1 MNRNYPVSVE
11 GSVRS
16 SVTGRKTEK
25 QNWINLAFVVV
36 AVLTAA
42 GAALYFGTALHAAK
56 ASGPGFAEP
65 GFAGPGFADRTP
77 DAHNALIAEAFSLPL
92 FFEPNQGQTAPPV
105 KFLAH
110 GAGYSLFLTAD
121 QAVLDLQRSV
131 KGKPSSG
138 SVIRMQLEGANSSA
152 RVSGASPLPGKSSYF
167 IGNDPSKWHR
177 DIPQFARVEYQAV
190 YPGVD
195 LVYYGNQG
203 QLEYDFRVAPA
214 ADPNQIALSFEG
226 ASARIVPAA
235 SVNGS
240 GNDAGDLVLTTANG
254 EVRFHAP
261 HVYQPATP
269 AAPRSGES
277 SGNASAKAEK
287 TVAGAF
293 RQLAGN
299 RIGFTIGDYDHSR
312 ELIIDPTLTY
322 STYFG
327 GNGIEGPSGVIA
339 NPGNVVA
346 VAVDSALNIYLAG
359 ATNSTVFPGTS
370 GPIDITG
377 GQNIFVSKIN
387 PGNAGTPV
395 PQLLYSI
402 ILGGMVSGEIDSLAG
417 LAVDSNYDI
426 YVAGSTN
433 SSSFPTTSNAFQTLT
448 NVTFPG
454 THGFVSEIGAVETTF
469 NPPTLVYTLDY
480 STYLAGNGE
489 DNITGLAIDTSNQY
503 VYVTGTTTSN
513 NPASNSNPFP
523 ANPNNA
529 YQLASNAPPNTPG
542 YPQFFATKL
551 NTASSSVYSLVY
563 STYLGGG
570 NPAAPVANGG
580 GIAVDPSGNMYI
592 TGTTNM
598 LPTGINGG
606 LGFPLVNAFQSCLN
620 QSGINVSCNPN
631 PATDTDAFV
640 AKINPQLSGMG
651 SLVYSTYVGAEGEDT
666 GTAIAVDSSSNAYI
680 TGSTNSLLWV
690 CSCQEFQGTLS
701 GPSDAFI
708 AKIGSQSGSVFPLTY
723 FTYIGGIGSTI
734 GNAIQ
739 VDSLAA
745 AHVTGY
751 TSSGG
756 LLTVNPIQPGTAS
769 MYNGNAPGGSGDAFV
784 ALISTNGATGNYLT
798 YLGGNQLDQGTG
810 IALDTY
816 GAAYVAGN
824 TLSPNFPVTSTAYQ
838 SQLNGTF
845 ANAFVSKLGA
855 VSVLSVTQGSS
866 SPSPSPVAAGTQVTF
881 TFNIENVNPNGLT
894 DPATFVVFDANV
906 PIIGN
911 STTPTAKV
919 TSGSGNCGS
928 LQGTT
933 IPCFIPTLAV
943 GATATVEVEVTP
955 IINAPPPTP
964 PVTQVSVSGIA
975 AANGGPFVAS
985 NSQQVGVVDF
995 TVQASTSNPSVTA
1008 GQQPPPTVNV
1018 TFCPTVL
1025 SIPLGGYSGTITPS
1039 QSTSPSMVTS
1049 PAPSFNPTSVTLSGS
1064 ACGTTTLTIPT
1075 VARPVTNGSLLRRGS
1090 FYAAWLPIGGLSLVG
1105 LGIGA
1110 AGRRRRRRW
1119 LLGAVLGLI
1128 AGMILLLPSCGSS
1141 STATAT
1147 PGGTSAGVYTINITG
1162 SAGNGASHS
1171 QEVQIRVN

>member
-1 MNRNYPVSVE
+1 VLVE
-11 GSVRS
+11 SSVRS
-16 SVTGRKTEK
+16 SVSGKKTEK
-25 QNWINLAFVVV
+25 QNWIKAAFVAV
-36 AVLTAA
+36 AALTAA

-56 ASGPGFAEP
+56 ASGPAI
-65 GFAGPGFADRTP
+65 AGPGIAGQGFALPEFAGRTP
-77 DAHNALIAEAFSLPL
+77 DAHNALIAKAFSLPL

-138 SVIRMQLEGANSSA
+138 SVIRMQLEGASSSA
-152 RVSGASPLPGKSSYF
+152 KVSGASPLPGKSSYF

-214 ADPNQIALSFEG
+214 ADPNQIAMSFEG
-226 ASARIVPAA
+226 ASARIVPAT
-235 SVNGS
+235 SGNDS
-240 GNDAGDLVLTTANG
+240 GNDAGDLILTTANG

-269 AAPRSGES
+269 AGPQSRES
-277 SGNASAKAEK
+277 SGNASAKTEK

-299 RIGFTIGDYDHSR
+299 KIGFTIGDYDHSR
-312 ELIIDPTLTY
+312 ELIIDPTLSY

-327 GNGIEGPSGVIA
+327 GNGIEGPLTPT
-339 NPGNVVA
+339 PGNLVA

-370 GPIDITG
+370 GPIDVAG
-377 GQNIFVSKIN
+377 GQNIFISKIN

-395 PQLLYSI
+395 PQLVYSI

-433 SSSFPTTSNAFQTLT
+433 SSTFPTTSNAFQTVT
-448 NVTFPG
+448 NATFPG

-503 VYVTGTTTSN
+503 VYVTGNTTSN
-513 NPASNSNPFP
+513 NPASNANPFP

-529 YQLASNAPPNTPG
+529 YQLASNAPLTPQGQPQPG

-551 NTASSSVYSLVY
+551 NTASSGVYSLIY
-563 STYLGGG
+563 STYLGGS
-570 NPAAPVANGG
+570 NPAAPIANGG

-620 QSGINVSCNPN
+620 QSGINVDCISTPTSN
-631 PATDTDAFV
+631 TDAFV

-651 SLVYSTYVGAEGEDT
+651 SLVYSTYVGAEGQDT

-680 TGSTNSLLWV
+680 TGATNSLLWV
-690 CSCQEFQGTLS
+690 CSCAEFQGTLS
-701 GPSDAFI
+701 GTNDAFI
-708 AKIGSQSGSVFPLTY
+708 AKIPAQLGPLSY
-723 FTYIGGIGSTI
+723 FTYIGGTGSTV

-739 VDSLAA
+739 VDSLQA

-751 TSSGG
+751 TSTGG

-769 MYNGNAPGGSGDAFV
+769 SYNGVSPAGGGDAFV

-798 YLGGNQLDQGTG
+798 YLGGNQQDQGTG

-866 SPSPSPVAAGTQVTF
+866 SPSPNPVAAGTQVTF
-881 TFNIENVNPNGLT
+881 TFDIENVNPNGPT

-906 PIIGN
+906 PITGN

-964 PVTQVSVSGIA
+964 PVTSVAVSGIA

-985 NSQQVGVVDF
+985 NSQQVPVVDF

-1018 TFCPTVL
+1018 TFCPTAT

-1064 ACGTTTLTIPT
+1064 ACGTTILTIPT

-1119 LLGAVLGLI
+1119 LAGAVLGLI
-1128 AGMILLLPSCGSS
+1128 AGMILLLPSCGTS

-1147 PGGTSAGVYTINITG
+1147 PGGTAAGVYTITITG

-1171 QEVQIRVN
+1171 QEVSIRVN

>member
-1 MNRNYPVSVE
+1 
-11 GSVRS
+11 
-16 SVTGRKTEK
+16 
-25 QNWINLAFVVV
+25 V
-36 AVLTAA
+36 AVAALTAA
-42 GAALYFGTALHAAK
+42 GAALYLGTALHAAK
-56 ASGPGFAEP
+56 ASGPGFA
-65 GFAGPGFADRTP
+65 GQTP
-77 DAHNALIAEAFSLPL
+77 DAHNALIAKAFSLPL

-138 SVIRMQLEGANSSA
+138 SVIRMQLEGASSSA
-152 RVSGASPLPGKSSYF
+152 KVSGASPLPGKSSYF

-203 QLEYDFRVAPA
+203 QLEYDFRVAPS
-214 ADPNQIALSFEG
+214 ADPNQIALSFQG
-226 ASARIVPAA
+226 ASARIVPADSGKA
-235 SVNGS
+235 S
-240 GNDAGDLVLTTANG
+240 GNDAGDLVLTTTNG
-254 EVRFHAP
+254 ELRFHAP
-261 HVYQPATP
+261 HVYQPATTQ
-269 AAPRSGES
+269 SGES
-277 SGNASAKAEK
+277 SGNPSAKTVK

-299 RIGFTIGDYDHSR
+299 KIGFTIGDYDHSR

-327 GNGIEGPSGVIA
+327 GNGIEGPSLLA
-339 NPGNVVA
+339 TPGNVVA

-359 ATNSTVFPGTS
+359 ATNSTVFPVTS
-370 GPIDITG
+370 PPSTITG
-377 GQNIFVSKIN
+377 KQNIFISKIN

-395 PQLLYSI
+395 PQLVYSI
-402 ILGGMVSGEIDSLAG
+402 ILGGTDSTETDGLAG

-433 SSSFPTTSNAFQTLT
+433 STTFPTTPNAFQTGT
-448 NVTFPG
+448 VVAGNGGFPG

-551 NTASSSVYSLVY
+551 NTASSGVFSLIY

-570 NPAAPVANGG
+570 NPAAPIANGG

-606 LGFPLVNAFQSCLN
+606 LGFPLIDAFQSCLN
-620 QSGINVSCNPN
+620 QSGINVDCNSTPTSN
-631 PATDTDAFV
+631 TDAFV

-651 SLVYSTYVGAEGEDT
+651 SLVYSTYVGAEGNDT
-666 GTAIAVDSSSNAYI
+666 GTAIAVDSSSAAYI
-680 TGSTNSLLWV
+680 TGATNSLDWV
-690 CSCQEFQGTLS
+690 CSCAEFQSSLTGS
-701 GPSDAFI
+701 SDAFI
-708 AKIGSQSGSVFPLTY
+708 AKIGNQSGSVFPLTY
-723 FTYIGGIGSTI
+723 FTYIGGSGSTV

-739 VDSLAA
+739 VDSLSA

-751 TSSGG
+751 TSLGG
-756 LLTVNPIQPGTAS
+756 LPIVNPIQPGTAS
-769 MYNGNAPGGSGDAFV
+769 SYNGSAAAGGGDAFV
-784 ALISTNGATGNYLT
+784 ALISTSGATGNYLT
-798 YLGGNQLDQGTG
+798 YLGGSQQDQGTG

-838 SQLNGTF
+838 SELNGTF

-881 TFNIENVNPNGLT
+881 TFDIENVNPNGPT
-894 DPATFVVFDANV
+894 DPATFVVFNANV
-906 PIIGN
+906 PATGN

-943 GATATVEVEVTP
+943 GAIATVEVEVTP

-964 PVTQVSVSGIA
+964 PVTSVAVSGIA
-975 AANGGPFVAS
+975 SANGGPFVAS
-985 NSQQVGVVDF
+985 NAQQVGVVDF
-995 TVQASTSNPSVTA
+995 TIQASTPNPSVTA
-1008 GQQPPPTVNV
+1008 GQQPPPTVYV
-1018 TFCPTVL
+1018 KFCPTAA
-1025 SIPLGGYSGTITPS
+1025 SILLGGYSGTITPS

-1075 VARPVTNGSLLRRGS
+1075 VARPVTTGSLLRRGS
-1090 FYAAWLPIGGLSLVG
+1090 SYAAWLPIGGLSLVG

-1128 AGMILLLPSCGSS
+1128 ACVILLLPSCGTS

-1147 PGGTSAGVYTINITG
+1147 PGGTAAGIYTVNVTG